1 MILDLASN
9 EEHCV
14 SYTIDMQL
22 RLVMAADD
30 LKMLRF
36 DKAKTALNSE

>member
-9 EEHCV
+9 EDHCV

-22 RLVMAADD
+22 RLVMTADD

-36 DKAKTALNSE
+36 DKAKMAYNTE